1 MIEKIKNFK
10 DIILNENKTIHEA
23 ILVLQKN
30 ITDFTY

>member
-10 DIILNENKTIHEA
+10 DIILNEIKLSNN
-23 ILVLQKN
+23 LVLQKS